1 MIVLPLA
8 ARSVGVIEAAIDPDK
23 SVDESLQMARSKVSS
38 VHALSGDDLES
49 LEELELERLLP
60 QTSIFYRAAPKHKL
74 KIVKALQN
82 MGKITAMT
90 GDGVNDAVA
99 LKKADIGRS

>member
-1 MIVLPLA
+1 MP
-8 ARSVGVIEAAIDPDK
+8 EY
-23 SVDESLQMARSKVSS
+23 
-38 VHALSGDDLES
+38 
-49 LEELELERLLP
+49 ELEALLP
-60 QTSIFYRAAPKHKL
+60 YSTVIYRAAPKHKL

-99 LKKADIGRS
+99 LKKADIGAD